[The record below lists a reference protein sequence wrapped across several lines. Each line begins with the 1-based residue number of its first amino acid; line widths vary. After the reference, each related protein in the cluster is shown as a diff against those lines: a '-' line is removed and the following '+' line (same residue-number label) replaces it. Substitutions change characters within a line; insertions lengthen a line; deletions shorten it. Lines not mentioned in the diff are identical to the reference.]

1 MQQHPIIKPIA
12 RYSLG
17 VLQTFIGVT
26 AVFGGF
32 GLVSDPTG
40 TKMNVP
46 LELLRGSPF
55 ANYFIPG
62 LVLLIMNGAGN
73 ILASITTFVR
83 NKYAPNLAAALGMF
97 LVLYI
102 TIEVL
107 SVGLR
112 TPLQPLYFILGAIEF
127 VLGLKLSKMAKA
139 PDLIGIER
147 TIKKMPT

>member
-1 MQQHPIIKPIA
+1 MNSDFKSRWIG
-12 RYSLG
+12 YFLG
-17 VLQTFIGVT
+17 VLQAFIGVT
-26 AVFGGF
+26 AAAGGF
-32 GLVSDPTG
+32 GLVSDPSG
-40 TKMNVP
+40 AKMNIS
-46 LELLRGSPF
+46 LEWLNHTPF
-55 ANYFIPG
+55 VNYFIPG
-62 LVLLIMNGAGN
+62 LVLLIVNGAGN

-112 TPLQPLYFILGAIEF
+112 TPLQPLYLILGAIEF